1 MLVMRLF
8 GCEINCELPLLAHSG
23 PLGPSGASV
32 SCQKRTLLI
41 LQCLNQWGQVKT
53 EPVMV
58 WVS

>member
-23 PLGPSGASV
+23 PLGPSGTSV